1 MGLRSTTVSLIVCG
15 LALCAIALSSVAPR
29 ALAQSQS
36 PSPAAKPPY
45 NIIFVV
51 SDQEAEHL
59 LVTSNDYELPARA
72 ELQRR
77 GITFRNHY
85 TASAMCTPSRA
96 AFFSGQPPQVNGVFD
111 QMELAYEP
119 SLNPD
124 LPNMASVLKG
134 LGYTTAYFGKF
145 ELNKDLLD
153 VNPSIGYRSALSPY
167 GVDFFN
173 FDGDKYGTQD
183 QGYHDD
189 RYFGGEA
196 VRWLRTNAHDLNRK
210 GKPFFLVA
218 SFLNPHDIMY
228 ANANLPGQPVIQKAM
243 KDDLLT
249 TPPNDTIYQKTWSFT
264 PPPGLQ
270 EALNSPGMPEALAEY
285 QKGWSGTFGY
295 IPNDRPDMWSYF
307 YNYYLNLIRDN
318 DHGLQLLLNALD
330 QLDLWK
336 NTIVVVTADH
346 GEMAGSHGGLRGK
359 GPFAYE
365 LNSHIP
371 LWIVHPDYA
380 GGRTSTM
387 LTSHLDLLPTFVG
400 MTGLPQAQR
409 EAAVKGL
416 PGHDFT
422 GLLGNAQ
429 SADIH
434 ANRAG
439 VLFNYVGLQTI
450 DGNYLIDANKDVFFG
465 KPFPTLLEMHPNLD
479 KRGFMSFAFDGRYK
493 FARYYAPAAFN
504 TPQTLDQIFQYND
517 VQLFDLQEDP
527 NELHNLALDREKN
540 KDLILRMNGLL
551 NELMAKEVGDHNNG
565 NFLPIAVRPKQSVDF
580 GKH

>member
-1 MGLRSTTVSLIVCG
+1 MGLRSIRHSFVVCG
-15 LALCAIALSSVAPR
+15 LALSAMVCPSAAPH

-36 PSPAAKPPY
+36 GAPAAKPPY
-45 NIIFVV
+45 NIIFVI

-96 AFFSGQPPQVNGVFD
+96 AFFSGEPPQVNGVFD
-111 QMELAYEP
+111 QMELAYQP

-145 ELNKDLLD
+145 ELNKDLLE
-153 VNPSIGYRSALSPY
+153 VNPSVGYRSALEPY
-167 GVDFFN
+167 GIDFFN

-196 VRWLRTNAHDLNRK
+196 VRWLRTNAHTLNRK
-210 GKPFFLVA
+210 GQAFFLVA

-228 ANANLPGQPVIQKAM
+228 ANANLPGQPAIQKAM

-249 TPPNDTIYQKTWSFT
+249 TPPGDTIYQKSWSFT

-270 EALNSPGMPEALAEY
+270 ESLNAHGMPGALAEY

-295 IPNDRPDMWSYF
+295 IPTDRPDMWSYF

-380 GGRTSTM
+380 GGRTTTM

-400 MTGLPQAQR
+400 MTGVPQPQR
-409 EAAVKGL
+409 QAAVKGL
-416 PGHDFT
+416 PGHDFSA
-422 GLLGNAQ
+422 LLGNAQ

-434 ANRAG
+434 ANRDG

-465 KPFPTLLEMHPNLD
+465 KPFPTLFEMHPNLD

-504 TPQTLDQIFQYND
+504 TPPTLDEIFQYND
-517 VQLFDLQEDP
+517 VQLFDLREDP
-527 NELHNLALDREKN
+527 DELHNLALDREKN

-551 NELMAKEVGDHNNG
+551 NELMAKEVGSHNNG
-565 NFLPIAVRPKQSVDF
+565 DFLPTAVRPQHAVDF

>member
-1 MGLRSTTVSLIVCG
+1 MGLRSITLSFC
-15 LALCAIALSSVAPR
+15 ALVLWAVALSSVAPH

-36 PSPAAKPPY
+36 AAPAAKPPY
-45 NIIFVV
+45 NIIFVI

-77 GITFRNHY
+77 GIDFRNHY

-111 QMELAYEP
+111 QMELAYQP
-119 SLNPD
+119 SLSPD
-124 LPNMASVLKG
+124 MPNTGSVLKQ

-145 ELNKDLLD
+145 ELNKDLLE
-153 VNPSIGYRSALSPY
+153 VNPSVGYRSALQPY
-167 GVDFFN
+167 GIDFFN
-173 FDGDKYGTQD
+173 FDGDKYGQPD

-189 RYFGGEA
+189 HYFSGEA
-196 VRWLRTNAHDLNRK
+196 VRWLRTNAHALNRK
-210 GKPFFLVA
+210 GQRFFLVI

-228 ANANLPGQPVIQKAM
+228 ANANLPGQPGIQKAM

-249 TPPNDTIYQKTWSFT
+249 TPPGDTIYQKSWSFT

-270 EALNSPGMPEALAEY
+270 ETLKAAGMPGALAEY
-285 QKGWSGTFGY
+285 QKGWSGSFGY
-295 IPNDRPDMWSYF
+295 IPTVRPDMWSYF

-318 DHGLQLLLNALD
+318 DQGLQLLLNALD

-336 NTIVVVTADH
+336 NTIVIVSADH

-380 GGRTSTM
+380 GGRTTTM

-409 EAAVKGL
+409 LAAVKGL
-416 PGHDFT
+416 PGHDFSA
-422 GLLGNAQ
+422 LLGNAQ

-434 ANRAG
+434 ANRDG

-465 KPFPTLLEMHPNLD
+465 KPFPTLFEMHPNLD
-479 KRGFMSFAFDGRYK
+479 KRGFMSFAF
-493 FARYYAPAAFN
+493 
-504 TPQTLDQIFQYND
+504 
-517 VQLFDLQEDP
+517 
-527 NELHNLALDREKN
+527 
-540 KDLILRMNGLL
+540 
-551 NELMAKEVGDHNNG
+551 
-565 NFLPIAVRPKQSVDF
+565 
-580 GKH
+580 

>member
-1 MGLRSTTVSLIVCG
+1 MGLRSIRHSFVVCG
-15 LALCAIALSSVAPR
+15 LALSAMVCPSAAPH

-36 PSPAAKPPY
+36 GAPAAKPPY
-45 NIIFVV
+45 NIIFVI

-119 SLNPD
+119 SLNPG

-134 LGYTTAYFGKF
+134 LGYATAYFGKF
-145 ELNKDLLD
+145 ELDKDLLE
-153 VNPSIGYRSALSPY
+153 VNPSVGYRSALEPY
-167 GVDFFN
+167 GIDVFN

-196 VRWLRTNAHDLNRK
+196 VRWLRTNAHGLNRK
-210 GKPFFLVA
+210 GQPFFLVA

-249 TPPNDTIYQKTWSFT
+249 TPPSDTIYQKSWSFT

-270 EALNSPGMPEALAEY
+270 ELLSAAGMPGALAEY

-295 IPNDRPDMWSYF
+295 IPTDRPDMWSYF

-318 DHGLQLLLNALD
+318 DHGLQLLLNALG

-380 GGRTSTM
+380 GGRTTTM
-387 LTSHLDLLPTFVG
+387 LTSHLDLLPTLVG
-400 MTGLPQAQR
+400 MTALPQPQR
-409 EAAVKGL
+409 QAAVKGL
-416 PGHDFT
+416 PGHDFSP
-422 GLLGNAQ
+422 LLGNAQ

-434 ANRAG
+434 ANRDG

-465 KPFPTLLEMHPNLD
+465 KPFPTLFEMHPNLD

-504 TPQTLDQIFQYND
+504 TPQTLDEIFQYND

-527 NELHNLALDREKN
+527 EELHNLALDREKN

-551 NELMAKEVGDHNNG
+551 NELMAKEVGPHNNG
-565 NFLPIAVRPKQSVDF
+565 DFLPTAVRPKRSVDF